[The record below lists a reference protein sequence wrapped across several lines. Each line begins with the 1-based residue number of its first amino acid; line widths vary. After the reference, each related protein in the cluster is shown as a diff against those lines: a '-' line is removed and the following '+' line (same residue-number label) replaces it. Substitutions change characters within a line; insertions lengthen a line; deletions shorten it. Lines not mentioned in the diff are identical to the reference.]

1 MPGAKWD
8 QVAGEQPRVKDR
20 VPDPSILTCLGAC
33 LTRLFTIHRSLIKIL
48 LEATVLCLWL
58 LRE

>member
-8 QVAGEQPRVKDR
+8 QVADEQPRVKDR
-20 VPDPSILTCLGAC
+20 TPDPSMLTCLGAC
-33 LTRLFTIHRSLIKIL
+33 LTRLFTIHRSLIQIL
-48 LEATVLCLWL
+48 LGATVLCLL